1 MSINSF
7 KKFCSYQNVSRETY
21 QKFQIYYDTLV
32 KWQKSINLISR
43 SNSDDIYLRHFL
55 DSAQLYKFTKK
66 INGNILDF
74 GSGAGFPGLVLA
86 LMGNKNVILVESDQK
101 KCAFFS
107 VNVVA
112 RKSEKNT
119 AETNPYINKF
129 LKISKWKPDKISVFA
144 GKVDYPS
151 YNFFEKYIIK
161 FIMFITKGPT
171 DTSQSYEFTD
181 WSKVDDFSKELKNN
195 YLK

>member
-1 MSINSF
+1 MSSF
-7 KKFCSYQNVSRETY
+7 LV
-21 QKFQIYYDTLV
+21 IYSSTDG
-32 KWQKSINLISR
+32 
-43 SNSDDIYLRHFL
+43 H
-55 DSAQLYKFTKK
+55 TKK
-66 INGNILDF
+66 ICERIKNLINNGN
-74 GSGAGFPGLVLA
+74 
-86 LMGNKNVILVESDQK
+86 LVELFSLEEAKQIELSNFENIVIGASIRYGKHSRQLYNFIKSNRNILDQK

-112 RKSEKNT
+112 RKPEKNT

-129 LKISKWKPDKISVFA
+129 LKISKWKPNKIGVFA
-144 GKVDYPS
+144 GKVDYPN
-151 YNFFEKYIIK
+151 YNLIDKYIIK

-195 YLK
+195 Y